1 VTFDMTPSPKPATP
15 PPEPDGALRTE
26 PRENSPG
33 CSNRQP
39 DDTLAG
45 ASSKPPTPPP
55 PPPPPPPPS
64 DEVAA
69 GDDAATLELVW
80 QLQQEEEARQRER
93 EEGEARLASIPAA
106 DDDAESI
113 ALAIRLQQQEDDEAL
128 RAALGPA
135 GAALLANEGEGDDER
150 EGAVSP
156 SQYSYETLVR
166 LGEALGEVSR
176 GASANAVG
184 SLRTLSLCEARAD
197 SGVRLGEKCSI
208 CCMEWEEGDSLRV
221 LPCGHAEH
229 VECLGEW
236 LKRSKACPLCAKEIP
251 AE

>member
-1 VTFDMTPSPKPATP
+1 MHRSAHTWCTS
-15 PPEPDGALRTE
+15 
-26 PRENSPG
+26 
-33 CSNRQP
+33 CC
-39 DDTLAG
+39 
-45 ASSKPPTPPP
+45 
-55 PPPPPPPPS
+55 
-64 DEVAA
+64 
-69 GDDAATLELVW
+69 
-80 QLQQEEEARQRER
+80 
-93 EEGEARLASIPAA
+93 ASI
-106 DDDAESI
+106 
-113 ALAIRLQQQEDDEAL
+113 LQEDDEAL

-166 LGEALGEVSR
+166 LGASPPHTLPPYHTPHSPSEALGEVSR